1 MCIEKGKMENEME
14 KKQHKVE
21 RKHEQKGNNS
31 MREQRHRLVYYN
43 FILKCSRFPAV
54 AVYQESSLN
63 SQFLAEK
70 LVVRLANAP
79 R

>member
-1 MCIEKGKMENEME
+1 MEKGKMENEME

-21 RKHEQKGNNS
+21 RKHQQKGNNS
-31 MREQRHRLVYYN
+31 MRAQRHRLVYYN
-43 FILKCSRFPAV
+43 FIFKRSCSPAV

-63 SQFLAEK
+63 SQFPAEK
-70 LVVRLANAP
+70 LLVGLASAP